1 MKTKAKTT
9 TPPSPDP
16 QQSESRTGPAALLAK
31 PKVIVGALITI
42 AAVWFII
49 ANNERVR
56 IRLWIPWISARLWVV
71 LLLTFLAGA
80 LVGFLFARRR
90 QRRDR

>member
-1 MKTKAKTT
+1 MKTKTKTPT
-9 TPPSPDP
+9 SPDP
-16 QQSESRTGPAALLAK
+16 QQSEASSGPAALLAK
-31 PKVIVGALITI
+31 PKVIVGGLITI

-56 IRLWIPWISARLWVV
+56 IRLWIPWVSARLWVV

-80 LVGFLFARRR
+80 LVGILFARRR
-90 QRRDR
+90 QRRDH